1 MGKDITSRMS
11 ELLREQNM
19 TQRDLA
25 SAAGITES
33 AVSHYMNGDRV
44 PRGVNLAKVASAL
57 GTTTD
62 YLLGE
67 DDMLG
72 QKDGFKVVKTLIAR
86 NASKMTDKEKMAL
99 IKILTSDD

>member
-1 MGKDITSRMS
+1 MGKDITGRMS
-11 ELLREQNM
+11 ELLCERNM

-25 SAAGITES
+25 SVAGITES
-33 AVSHYMNGDRV
+33 AVSHYMKGDRV

-62 YLLGE
+62 YLLGKDDMSDQE
-67 DDMLG
+67 DD
-72 QKDGFKVVKTLIAR
+72 FKTVKTIIAR